1 MQSVPVLS
9 LLLLASGAL
18 AGTIKY
24 PEVIPGPGMPS
35 LASLNLTSEQ
45 LYTMPM
51 PDGPQFN
58 QRSLVSRAYCA
69 VRACTRAPR
78 DDALACYNYLNNLG
92 TTMCGGDG
100 RGVVQF
106 CYAGQAQITG
116 GMDHASS
123 SYCEH
128 VAIGALDVI
137 NNCYSDRGVKGLSV
151 AYGNG
156 DINVGV
162 NGLDCSTSD

>member
-1 MQSVPVLS
+1 MHSVPVLS
-9 LLLLASGAL
+9 LLSIASGAL

-51 PDGPQFN
+51 PDL
-58 QRSLVSRAYCA
+58 SLR
-69 VRACTRAPR
+69 
-78 DDALACYNYLNNLG
+78 
-92 TTMCGGDG
+92 
-100 RGVVQF
+100 
-106 CYAGQAQITG
+106 QAQITG

-123 SYCEH
+123 SYCQD
-128 VAIGALDVI
+128 VAVGALDVI
-137 NNCYSDRGVKGLSV
+137 ANCNSDRGVKGVSV